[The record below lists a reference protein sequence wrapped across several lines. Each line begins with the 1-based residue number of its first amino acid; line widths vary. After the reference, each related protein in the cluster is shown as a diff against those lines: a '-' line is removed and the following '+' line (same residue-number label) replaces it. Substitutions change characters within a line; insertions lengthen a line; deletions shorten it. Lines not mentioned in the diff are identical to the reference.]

1 MEYQPSVERYDRMQ
15 YKNCGNSGLLL
26 PRISLGL
33 WHNFGSVDDF
43 GIASDM
49 IKYAFD
55 NGVTHFDLANNY
67 GPVPGSAETNFGKI
81 LKENFRGYRD
91 EMIIS
96 SKAGHEMW
104 AGPYGGNSSR
114 KNLMASIEQSLR
126 RTGLEYFDIFYSH
139 RYDGVTP
146 VEETVQALID
156 MVKQGKTLYIGISK
170 YPPEK
175 ARVAYEM
182 MKAAGTPCLISQYRY
197 SMFDRAVEAESLAL
211 AAQYGSGFI
220 AFSPLAQGL
229 LTDKYL
235 HGIPENSR
243 AARATGFL
251 KADQV
256 TADKVRKAARLN
268 EIAVRR
274 GQTLAEMALAWVLRF
289 GLFGLGNPGS
299 GVWMFVLSMI
309 VYGVAF
315 DFFNISGSL
324 FVNKETDLAIR
335 SSAQGLF
342 VIMTNGIG
350 ATVGTLSA
358 QMVVNHFV
366 DFGSDA
372 PQVAGWSSAWF
383 VFAGYA
389 LVVAVLFALIFGY
402 KHTPEEI

>member
-1 MEYQPSVERYDRMQ
+1 
-15 YKNCGNSGLLL
+15 
-26 PRISLGL
+26 
-33 WHNFGSVDDF
+33 
-43 GIASDM
+43 
-49 IKYAFD
+49 
-55 NGVTHFDLANNY
+55 
-67 GPVPGSAETNFGKI
+67 
-81 LKENFRGYRD
+81 
-91 EMIIS
+91 
-96 SKAGHEMW
+96 MW

-251 KADQV
+251 KTDQV
-256 TADKVRKAARLN
+256 TADKVRKLPA
-268 EIAVRR
+268 
-274 GQTLAEMALAWVLRF
+274 
-289 GLFGLGNPGS
+289 
-299 GVWMFVLSMI
+299 
-309 VYGVAF
+309 
-315 DFFNISGSL
+315 
-324 FVNKETDLAIR
+324 
-335 SSAQGLF
+335 
-342 VIMTNGIG
+342 
-350 ATVGTLSA
+350 
-358 QMVVNHFV
+358 
-366 DFGSDA
+366 
-372 PQVAGWSSAWF
+372 
-383 VFAGYA
+383 
-389 LVVAVLFALIFGY
+389 
-402 KHTPEEI
+402 